1 MKSVKLGFIGAGNMA
16 GAIIQGIVKRNTF
29 PYENIFIFDINQK
42 KCQALQQNI
51 GVKVSNSTKNLVKDT
66 DIIFL
71 SVKPQ
76 NFTDVLASIKE
87 DITPDKLFVSI
98 AAGISTLLFNKL

>member
-29 PYENIFIFDINQK
+29 RMKTSSFSTLIRKN
-42 KCQALQQNI
+42 CQALQQNI

-66 DIIFL
+66 DIIFY
-71 SVKPQ
+71 P
-76 NFTDVLASIKE
+76 
-87 DITPDKLFVSI
+87 
-98 AAGISTLLFNKL
+98 